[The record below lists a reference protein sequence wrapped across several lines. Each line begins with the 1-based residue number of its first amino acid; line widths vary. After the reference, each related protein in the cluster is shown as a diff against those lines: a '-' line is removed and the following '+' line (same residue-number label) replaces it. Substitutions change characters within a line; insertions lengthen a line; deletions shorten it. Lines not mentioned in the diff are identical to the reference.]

1 MNVDKAKKR
10 IAKLVKKG
18 DKGYPKVSIA
28 YFGETSDSAT
38 EVVVTFILE
47 EGEEPQEQK
56 MASESDARKDETIQ
70 SVLVKIIER
79 ADAKSVFESDEV
91 SLIN

>member
-10 IAKLVKKG
+10 IAKLVKRG
-18 DKGYPKVSIA
+18 NKGYPKVSIE

-38 EVVVTFILE
+38 EVVVTFTSE
-47 EGEEPQEQK
+47 EGAEPQEQK
-56 MASESDARKDETIQ
+56 MASEHDARGDETIQ

-79 ADAKSVFESDEV
+79 ANAATVIENDRVSVIS
-91 SLIN
+91 

>member
-18 DKGYPKVSIA
+18 NKGYPLVSLE
-28 YFGETSDSAT
+28 YFGATSDSAT
-38 EVVVTFILE
+38 EVVVTFTLE
-47 EGEEPQEQK
+47 EGTEPQIQRI
-56 MASESDARKDETIQ
+56 ESKGDAREDEAIQ

-79 ADAKSVFESDEV
+79 ANAVTVTEVDGV
-91 SLIN
+91 SLIS